1 MAATAWGW
9 STSTRRCPCI
19 RRARF
24 GGCAREGGDRGAAGL
39 GGDLVINTILADLSK
54 VVTARAGEWR
64 RTLGE
69 RRGALDPATAFG
81 LLRSYGLPVVKS
93 IVVRDADE
101 AAARAREV
109 GFPMV
114 VKVASA
120 DIAHRSDVGGVV
132 LDVNDETALRA
143 ALRRIATQVAAA
155 RPGASIEGFEMQ
167 EQLVDA
173 VEAMAGFMSA
183 PPFGPLVVVGSGGT
197 LVEILADRAVKLAPL
212 SVEEATRMVARTK
225 LARMLGGYR
234 KLLPPTDIGPLA
246 ELTARLSQLAS
257 DLDGVL
263 TACDLNPVLLRKGS
277 GEPRIV
283 DALCVC
289 A

>member
-1 MAATAWGW
+1 
-9 STSTRRCPCI
+9 
-19 RRARF
+19 
-24 GGCAREGGDRGAAGL
+24 
-39 GGDLVINTILADLSK
+39 
-54 VVTARAGEWR
+54 
-64 RTLGE
+64 
-69 RRGALDPATAFG
+69 
-81 LLRSYGLPVVKS
+81 
-93 IVVRDADE
+93 
-101 AAARAREV
+101 
-109 GFPMV
+109 MV

-143 ALRRIATQVAAA
+143 ALRRIATRVAAA